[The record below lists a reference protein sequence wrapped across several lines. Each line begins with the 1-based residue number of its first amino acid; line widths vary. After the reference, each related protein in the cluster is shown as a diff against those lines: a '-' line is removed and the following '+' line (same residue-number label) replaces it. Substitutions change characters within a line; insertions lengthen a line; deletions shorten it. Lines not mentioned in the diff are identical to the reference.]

1 MKKIFVKIFL
11 TVFIKIVTKTVFE
24 NRYKAKLA
32 FKKIHF
38 QVIILICAKKL
49 LNLYSKLKKLSK
61 IFKAL

>member
-1 MKKIFVKIFL
+1 MEAPGILPDEKDICEDFL

-38 QVIILICAKKL
+38 
-49 LNLYSKLKKLSK
+49 
-61 IFKAL
+61 